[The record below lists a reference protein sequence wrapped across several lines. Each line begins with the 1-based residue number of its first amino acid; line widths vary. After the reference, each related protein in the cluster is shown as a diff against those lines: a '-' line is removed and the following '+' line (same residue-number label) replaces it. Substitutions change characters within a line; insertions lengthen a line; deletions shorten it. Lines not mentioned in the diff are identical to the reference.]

1 MPRLLLRCLLL
12 CCLAL
17 LAGCP
22 KTHASKGSA
31 LDEVQYAYSA
41 AIRWGDFEGAWTLVD
56 PKLRAEKP
64 LTDIDFSRYKQVQIS
79 TYRDMGGT
87 VEPSGVMVRDVE
99 IGVINRNTLTE
110 RTVRY
115 RERWRYDE
123 TASGAA
129 KRLRKAGF
137 ANINVL
143 EGGILAWQSADLP
156 LVKGR

>member
-22 KTHASKGSA
+22 KTHASKGTA

-41 AIRWGDFEGAWTLVD
+41 AIRWGDFEGAWNLVD
-56 PKLRAEKP
+56 PKMRAEKP

-79 TYRDMGGT
+79 GYRDQGG
-87 VEPSGVMVRDVE
+87 VALADGEVVRDIE
-99 IGVINRNTLTE
+99 IGVINRNTLAE

-115 RERWRYDE
+115 RERWRYDAE
-123 TASGAA
+123 AKTWWLTSG
-129 KRLRKAGF
+129 LP
-137 ANINVL
+137 
-143 EGGILAWQSADLP
+143 DLW
-156 LVKGR
+156 GE

>member
-31 LDEVQYAYSA
+31 LDEVQYDYSA
-41 AIRWGDFEGAWTLVD
+41 AIRWGDFEGAWNVVG

-64 LTDIDFSRYKQVQIS
+64 LTDIDFSRYKQIKIS
-79 TYRDMGGT
+79 GYTDLGGT
-87 VEPSGVMVRDVE
+87 VEPSGVVVRDVE
-99 IGVINRNTLTE
+99 IGVINLNTQAV

-123 TASGAA
+123 AA
-129 KRLRKAGF
+129 KTWWLLSG
-137 ANINVL
+137 L
-143 EGGILAWQSADLP
+143 PDLWQGD
-156 LVKGR
+156 

>member
-41 AIRWGDFEGAWTLVD
+41 AIRWGDFEGAYNLVD
-56 PKLRAEKP
+56 PKLREEHP
-64 LTDIDFSRYKQVQIS
+64 LTDVDFSRYKQVQIS
-79 TYRDMGGT
+79 AYRDLGGS
-87 VEPSGVMVRDVE
+87 PLASGEIVREIE
-99 IGVINRNTLTE
+99 IGVINRNTLAE

-115 RERWRYDE
+115 RESWRYDE
-123 TASGAA
+123 AA
-129 KRLRKAGF
+129 KTWWLTSG
-137 ANINVL
+137 L
-143 EGGILAWQSADLP
+143 PDLW
-156 LVKGR
+156 KD

>member
-1 MPRLLLRCLLL
+1 MPRPLLRCLLL

-31 LDEVQYAYSA
+31 LDEVQYDYSA
-41 AIRWGDFEGAWTLVD
+41 AIRWGDFEGAWNLVD

-64 LTDIDFSRYKQVQIS
+64 LTDIDFSRYKQIKIS
-79 TYRDMGGT
+79 GYTDLGGT
-87 VEPSGVMVRDVE
+87 VEPSGVVVRDVE
-99 IGVINRNTLTE
+99 IGVINLNTQAV

-123 TASGAA
+123 AA
-129 KRLRKAGF
+129 KTWWLLSG
-137 ANINVL
+137 L
-143 EGGILAWQSADLP
+143 PDLWQGD
-156 LVKGR
+156 

>member
-41 AIRWGDFEGAWTLVD
+41 AIRWGDFEGAYNLVD
-56 PKLRAEKP
+56 PKVREEHP
-64 LTDIDFSRYKQVQIS
+64 LTDVDFSRYKQVQIS
-79 TYRDMGGT
+79 GYRDLGGS
-87 VEPSGVMVRDVE
+87 PLASGEVTREIE
-99 IGVINRNTLTE
+99 IGVINRNTLAE

-123 TASGAA
+123 EAKTWWLTSG
-129 KRLRKAGF
+129 LP
-137 ANINVL
+137 
-143 EGGILAWQSADLP
+143 DLWND
-156 LVKGR
+156 

>member
-1 MPRLLLRCLLL
+1 MTRLLLRCLLV
-12 CCLAL
+12 CCLAI

-22 KTHASKGSA
+22 KSASKGTA

-56 PKLRAEKP
+56 AEYRKKHP
-64 LTDIDFSRYKQVQIS
+64 LTDIDFSRYKQVQVS
-79 TYRDMGGT
+79 GYRDQGGSML
-87 VEPSGVMVRDVE
+87 PSGEMVRDIE

-123 TASGAA
+123 AA
-129 KRLRKAGF
+129 KTW
-137 ANINVL
+137 VL
-143 EGGILAWQSADLP
+143 VTGLPDFWQ
-156 LVKGR
+156 GE

>member
-22 KTHASKGSA
+22 KTHASKGTA

-41 AIRWGDFEGAWTLVD
+41 AIRWGDFEGAWNLVD
-56 PKLRAEKP
+56 PKVRAEKP

-79 TYRDMGGT
+79 SYRDVGASVLGNGD
-87 VEPSGVMVRDVE
+87 VVRDIE
-99 IGVINRNTLTE
+99 IGVINRNTLAE

-115 RERWRYDE
+115 RERWRYDPQ
-123 TASGAA
+123 ARSWWLVSG
-129 KRLRKAGF
+129 LP
-137 ANINVL
+137 
-143 EGGILAWQSADLP
+143 DLW
-156 LVKGR
+156 GE